1 MWVVYYEIDIEMTQQ
16 TTLSMPEGQARI
28 FEADVGL
35 NLITLGSYEIALIL
49 Q

>member
-1 MWVVYYEIDIEMTQQ
+1 MRVVYFEIDIEMTQQ

-35 NLITLGSYEIALIL
+35 NLITLGGHEIALIL